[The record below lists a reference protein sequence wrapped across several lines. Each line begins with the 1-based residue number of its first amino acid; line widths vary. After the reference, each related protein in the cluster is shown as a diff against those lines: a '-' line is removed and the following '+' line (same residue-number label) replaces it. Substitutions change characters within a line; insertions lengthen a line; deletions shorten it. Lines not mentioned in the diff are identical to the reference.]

1 MKKNA
6 LRTFAVLTLASLA
19 ACTGAPPSPSNPE
32 KPQVVK
38 QRGNAV
44 TVEAENPLPK

>member
-1 MKKNA
+1 MKTHA
-6 LRTFAVLTLASLA
+6 LRTFAALALVALA
-19 ACTGAPPSPSNPE
+19 ACTGAPPAPSNPE